1 MNKKKH
7 KTKTRAKAKVRIQ
20 AKAKPRA
27 HTKPKFHAKVRA
39 KAKVKET
46 LKPSTLVKRRSIKPG
61 KVTPLIS
68 ISRKTVDL
76 RKVRAAEEKPLSAS
90 EIQKFRDLLAQK
102 QEELSEIVHR
112 KKEEQEFQQEDP
124 EIGDEADI
132 ATRSVEKELLFDI
145 TDTEKQTLDG
155 VEAAL
160 RKIEK
165 GVFGRCESCQKTI
178 PRLRLEVMPWARYCI
193 VCQSQNEIPTAPTV
207 E

>member
-1 MNKKKH
+1 MKKKIA
-7 KTKTRAKAKVRIQ
+7 KKPAKKAAKKAVKAKPMPKVKAKGKAKAKIEAKSTSSLTVRKIKIV
-20 AKAKPRA
+20 KAPVMR
-27 HTKPKFHAKVRA
+27 
-39 KAKVKET
+39 
-46 LKPSTLVKRRSIKPG
+46 
-61 KVTPLIS
+61 S
-68 ISRKTVDL
+68 ISRKSLEIAPSKSAD
-76 RKVRAAEEKPLSAS
+76 EKPLSTS
-90 EIQKFRDLLAQK
+90 EINKFRDILNQK

-112 KKEEQEFQQEDP
+112 KKEEQEFQQEEP

-145 TDTEKQTLDG
+145 TDSEKQNLDG
-155 VEAAL
+155 IEAAI

-193 VCQSQNEIPTAPTV
+193 YCQSRNEVPSVSP